1 MTARNLVKVSDAIT
15 AFFSQKGIDTAFIVT
30 GGGAMHLNDSLYGHS
45 EIRCFY
51 FHHEQAAAM
60 AAEGY
65 ARVAGKPCILNV
77 TSGPGT
83 LNALT
88 GVFGAFADSV
98 PIIVLS
104 GQVKTETL
112 LDLHGIKGLRQLGDQ
127 EVQTAQIV
135 KNLTKWYG
143 QLQECS
149 DIANVLETAW
159 KQAVSGRPGPCWL
172 DIPIDIQGMK
182 VDIDK
187 VTHGTQIPAKPDIK
201 DYSGQIDDLFTALDK
216 AKRPVIFA
224 GTGVRISNTM
234 EELKTLSEHLKIP
247 VTTAWTHDIFDNLH
261 PMFAGR
267 TGTIGTRAGNF
278 VVQSADLVIILGSRL
293 NIRQISYNFDSFA
306 RNAYK
311 IWIDI
316 DPAELN
322 KPFPKVDE
330 KMEADLA
337 DFMPQLIQR
346 CQSSNINIKWLKWLE
361 WVRHINQKYSPKAND
376 YPTSNYRIN
385 AYHLIAELFNL
396 IGKDDILVCGNAT
409 ATIVPYQ
416 IGRLTGDQRL
426 ISNSGCASMGYDLPA
441 AIGAAIASPERRIIC
456 LAGDGSIMMNL
467 QDLITITAYKLNIV
481 VIILENDG
489 YLSIKQTQR
498 NFFGR
503 ESGSSSESGL
513 CFPDFG
519 DIAKA
524 CGLHY
529 TKLTADGYK
538 QQLPALL
545 SKDKA
550 MVIEAPLDL
559 QQEFEP
565 RLKSK
570 MQGDKIVTPELDD
583 MFPFLDE
590 AELTSV
596 RQSALMK

>member
-1 MTARNLVKVSDAIT
+1 MTAKNTAKISDFIAS
-15 AFFSQKGIDTAFIVT
+15 FFQQKGVDTAFIVT
-30 GGGAMHLNDSLYGHS
+30 GGGAMHLNDSFAEQAG
-45 EIRCFY
+45 IRCYY

-65 ARVAGKPCILNV
+65 ARVAGKPCLLNV
-77 TSGPGT
+77 TAGPGT

-88 GVFGAFADSV
+88 GVFGAFTDSIPV
-98 PIIVLS
+98 IVVS

-112 LDLHGIKGLRQLGDQ
+112 KEVNASETLRQLGDQ
-127 EVQTAQIV
+127 EAQTAHIAQT
-135 KNLTKWYG
+135 LTKWYG
-143 QLQECS
+143 QPRCGS
-149 DIANVLETAW
+149 DVADMLEMAW
-159 KQAVSGRPGPCWL
+159 TQAISGRPGPSWL
-172 DIPIDIQGMK
+172 DVPVDIQGMK
-182 VDIDK
+182 IDTDML
-187 VTHGTQIPAKPDIK
+187 VSASQKPLSAGPQ
-201 DYSGQIDDLFTALDK
+201 DYTGQIDDIFSELSSAR
-216 AKRPVIFA
+216 RPVIIA
-224 GTGVRISNTM
+224 GTGIRVSKTIK
-234 EELKTLSEHLKIP
+234 ELKAFSECFQIP
-247 VTTAWTHDIFDNLH
+247 VTTAWTHDIFDNSH
-261 PMFAGR
+261 PLFAGR
-267 TGTIGTRAGNF
+267 PGTIGTRAGNF
-278 VVQSADLVIILGSRL
+278 VVQAADLVIILGSRL
-293 NIRQISYNFDSFA
+293 NIRQVSYNFDSFA
-306 RNAYK
+306 KTARK
-311 IWIDI
+311 IWVDI
-316 DPAELN
+316 DEAELS
-322 KPFPKVDE
+322 KPFPKVD
-330 KMEADLA
+330 KKLQADLA
-337 DFMPQLIQR
+337 EFMPQLTAR
-346 CQSSNINIKWLKWLE
+346 CRTSNFDIRWSE
-361 WVRHINQKYSPKAND
+361 WVDWVRDINEKYTPKPED
-376 YPTSNYRIN
+376 YPDSNGRIN
-385 AYHLIAELFNL
+385 AYHLTAKLFDV
-396 IGKDDILVCGNAT
+396 IRKDDILVCGNAT

-416 IGRLTGDQRL
+416 IGRLTGSQRL

-441 AIGAAIASPERRIIC
+441 AIGAAIASPKRRIIC

-481 VIILENDG
+481 VIIFENDG

-519 DIAKA
+519 GIANA

-538 QQLPALL
+538 QQLQALL
-545 SKDKA
+545 SSDRA

-596 RQSALMK
+596 RQSAVIK